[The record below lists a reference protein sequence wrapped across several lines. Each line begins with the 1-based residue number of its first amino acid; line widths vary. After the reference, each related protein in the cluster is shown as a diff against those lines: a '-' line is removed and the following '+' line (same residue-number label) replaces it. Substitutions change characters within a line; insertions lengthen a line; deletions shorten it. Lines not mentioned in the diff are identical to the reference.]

1 MLKSLAIESLA
12 IESLEIESLEIESL
26 MDGSAGK
33 TGKKA
38 WGRWHPEKKTWQEAE
53 KQERK
58 EREQDAAAKVNN
70 RSESE
75 CLYITRVVKTT
86 V

>member
-33 TGKKA
+33 TGKRA

-53 KQERK
+53 SEK
-58 EREQDAAAKVNN
+58 
-70 RSESE
+70 SES
-75 CLYITRVVKTT
+75 RMQQQK
-86 V
+86 